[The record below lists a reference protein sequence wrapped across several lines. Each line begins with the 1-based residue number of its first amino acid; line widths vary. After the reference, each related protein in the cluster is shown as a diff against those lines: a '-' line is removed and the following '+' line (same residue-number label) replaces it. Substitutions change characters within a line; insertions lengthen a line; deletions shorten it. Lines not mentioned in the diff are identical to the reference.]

1 MAKQFEDLRAWRT
14 ARTLTNHVYALSK
27 KEGFADDW
35 ALKDQIR
42 RAAISVM
49 SNIAEGFE
57 SRTRPQFIDFLGT
70 AKASAGEVRSQLYVA
85 RDQGYLDGDEFE
97 AVSDLADKVSR
108 QLYRLIQHLKK
119 QDDPPNHAREVPAE
133 YVVDS

>member
-1 MAKQFEDLRAWRT
+1 MAERFEDLRVWKT
-14 ARTLTNHVYALSK
+14 ARTLTNQVYALSEK
-27 KEGFADDW
+27 DGFTNDW
-35 ALKDQIR
+35 TLKDQIR

-85 RDQGYLDGDEFE
+85 RDQGYLDEDEFK

-108 QLYRLIQHLKK
+108 QLYHLIQHLKNR
-119 QDDPPNHAREVPAE
+119 DDSGRAREDLPE
-133 YVVDS
+133 YSAG